1 MSSGYTGLW
10 TFPDTSSIPNAFGA
24 HGGPLVLYRSD
35 GSCIVMSPLTSFIT
49 ANMVS
54 RWSLRARASHAA
66 DVLGCVTRDV

>member
-35 GSCIVMSPLTSFIT
+35 GSCIVMSPLNSFIT
-49 ANMVS
+49 ANMVGN
-54 RWSLRARASHAA
+54 WSLRACASDAV
-66 DVLGCVTRDV
+66 DVTCDV